1 MTRGWDGRNLRSM
14 NFSPLSISLARR
26 AAAALSL
33 IVIAAFLVVTD
44 QAFAA
49 KTGTLSVN
57 VAGVPKKSKK
67 ASRTITVRAIDVRT
81 GALVQASESKRT
93 NVSLKLAPGAYMV
106 AVRSIDFPGTA
117 AEGTSGIAVIKSG
130 KKTKKKLRAKPLRK
144 TKKKKSPKKASIS
157 ASIPASYFAPASET
171 AGMTIA
177 GIDPAIRIKG
187 FDEYPNGLE
196 IDSVLATQ
204 LTKGCP
210 ADTPKLRF
218 VEVRRR
224 AEIVEEIDRGD
235 DPRFDKSTTVKKGR
249 LWKERQMVR
258 GAGIAEKGRV
268 TVQLSFVDLA
278 TGEVLSSSIA
288 EGAERDFFD
297 VIDAA
302 ANSLLEKIC
311 GAKVDVTFTGSGS
324 YRRDEGSAA
333 GDSEDHVTANFSWS
347 TTYRGVS
354 LSDSGSLSFATVS
367 SVQGTWNTDGRYGAV
382 GPGNY
387 SCSAPIKGYS
397 GEFSMMNLLRTGGNA
412 RLTIDPYLN
421 IQGDFQTK
429 TCSGLPGPPFASFS
443 SMGRTPAN
451 QAVIDFAVADV
462 SAGPLTFNVA
472 PTTSL
477 APDCSDMV
485 GGYESPCTQSSTW
498 SGTVTVSRAQP

>member
-1 MTRGWDGRNLRSM
+1 M
-14 NFSPLSISLARR
+14 NFSPHSIPLARR

-33 IVIAAFLVVTD
+33 IILAAFLVTAD
-44 QAFAA
+44 QALAA

-67 ASRTITVRAIDVRT
+67 AKRTITVRAIDVRT

-93 NVSLKLAPGAYMV
+93 NVSLKLAPGAYV
-106 AVRSIDFPGTA
+106 IVVRSIDFPGKA
-117 AEGTSGIAVIKSG
+117 VEGTSGIAVVKAG
-130 KKTKKKLRAKPLRK
+130 KKTKKKLRAKPLK
-144 TKKKKSPKKASIS
+144 KSKKKKSSNKASVS
-157 ASIPASYFAPASET
+157 ADIPAGYFAPASET

-196 IDSVLATQ
+196 IDSVLATA

-218 VEVRRR
+218 VEIRRR

-235 DPRFDKSTTVKKGR
+235 DPRFDQSTKVKKGR

-258 GAGIAEKGRV
+258 GTGIAENGRV

-278 TGEVLSSSIA
+278 TGEVLSSSIS
-288 EGAERDFFD
+288 EGAERDFID
-297 VIDAA
+297 VIDAS

-311 GAKVDVTFTGSGS
+311 GAKVDVTFSGSGS
-324 YRRDEGSAA
+324 YKRDESSDD
-333 GDSEDHVTANFSWS
+333 GDKEDHITASYGWT

-354 LSDSGSLSFATVS
+354 LSADEGSLSFASVS
-367 SVQGTWNTDGRYGAV
+367 SVSGSWKTDGRYGAA

-387 SCSAPIKGYS
+387 SCSAPIRGFS

-421 IQGDFQTK
+421 IQGDYEATS
-429 TCSGLPGPPFASFS
+429 CSGLGSPPFASFVS
-443 SMGRTPAN
+443 FGRAPAN
-451 QAVIDFAVADV
+451 QAVVDFAVADL

-472 PTTSL
+472 PTTVL
-477 APDCSDMV
+477 APDCSDVV
-485 GGYESPCTQSSTW
+485 GGHESSCTQSSTW
-498 SGTVTVSRAQP
+498 RGTVTVSRAQP